1 MNAKE
6 GMMTKTIAFDPA
18 DYLDDA
24 GQMHL
29 LDDAI
34 ASGEAAYIAHAIG
47 TIARAKGGLLNL
59 ERRTGIKRQSLARS
73 FGPTGNPTLDTL
85 THVLPALGLRLMIQP
100 IERVPEAA

>member
-1 MNAKE
+1 
-6 GMMTKTIAFDPA
+6 MTKPTDFEPA
-18 DYLDDA
+18 DHLDDA
-24 GQMHL
+24 GQTYL

-59 ERRTGIKRQSLARS
+59 ERRTGIKRQSLAKS
-73 FGPTGNPTLDTL
+73 FGPNGNPTLDTL

-100 IERVPEAA
+100 VEPVPEAA